1 LRPQAHDVMQLNA
14 NRRDPPFSDD
24 VSSPLTPIDADE
36 ACLRAFQDELDYI
49 HRTLLRLGALR
60 ADVEDLMQDLFIAL
74 RGSWH
79 RCDKSRPLRPYL
91 FGIAFRIVAAHRRKR
106 NREVPLGLVD
116 VPDTQVD
123 VDAGLRSKQARRLIR
138 AALDGVPLP
147 RRAVLIMHELDDVP
161 VAEIALQLKIPLFTV
176 YGRLRTARRELAAAV
191 RRAVR

>member
-1 LRPQAHDVMQLNA
+1 MQLNA

-123 VDAGLRSKQARRLIR
+123 VDAGLRSKQARRPTKR
-138 AALDGVPLP
+138 DRTFCPQQFKALRQFDDPSARFHHFFTTRKSYSANSSCAP
-147 RRAVLIMHELDDVP
+147 FFPEFDAVCTRFFRKV
-161 VAEIALQLKIPLFTV
+161 
-176 YGRLRTARRELAAAV
+176 
-191 RRAVR
+191 